1 MEIRIVFT
9 MEFHSGTLND
19 ALYSAKD
26 NPLSLL
32 LIHLI
37 YHYYISHSIVLLSSI
52 FLI

>member
-32 LIHLI
+32 IHLI